1 MLCLG
6 HAPREWHKSMPTSKE
21 YILESEKMEKK
32 KKKEEEEEMSSTFDW
47 EQSLR
52 FGTSIKETWLN

>member
-1 MLCLG
+1 MPQENGTKVCL
-6 HAPREWHKSMPTSKE
+6 PVRNTYLSQRKW
-21 YILESEKMEKK
+21 KK